1 MDNEK
6 FNTYCSLI
14 FVELAFTSTKFVKQL
29 SEKYKELHDV
39 IVKLV
44 ETPSVENQEHLQ
56 SLFGHN
62 EESLKKYVHDYLLAN
77 ESEFDWT
84 TFLDKYEVTPV
95 AGRFYKIDK
104 TEQAYSDLIQK
115 MKTERWVFSYMS
127 VAVEDN
133 SYVVFFA

>member
-14 FVELAFTSTKFVKQL
+14 FVELAFTSTKFIKQL
-29 SEKYKELHDV
+29 SEKYKELHDI

-44 ETPSVENQEHLQ
+44 ETPSTENQEHLQ
-56 SLFGHN
+56 SLFSHN
-62 EESLKKYVHDYLLAN
+62 EESLKKYVHDYLIEN
-77 ESEFDWT
+77 ESEFNWT

-95 AGRFYKIDK
+95 AGRFFKIDK
-104 TEQAYSDLIQK
+104 TEQAYADLIQK
-115 MKTERWVFSYMS
+115 MKTERWVFSYMN
-127 VAVEDN
+127 VAVEEN